1 MKTFFA
7 RVAAAVPLAIAFAGL
22 GAYAE
27 PILWFSV
34 SSMSAVDD
42 GSGGSFTVANYSDPE
57 GYGINA
63 ARVRVTGNGITE
75 EDDVFLKLFYGDEET
90 GEWLSFDGLTEA
102 VFEIGGSLD
111 WQPADMDSFDMNLY
125 SFDLEIGYVDIEDQD
140 SVFRT
145 IASTGETSF
154 ESLNQGG
161 HVSSGSVTTQGQTP
175 WTPTTFSATT
185 VPEPGVPILALTGM
199 AMLFGRRR
207 RAVSC

>member
-7 RVAAAVPLAIAFAGL
+7 RVAAAVPLAVAFAGL
-22 GAYAE
+22 GASAE

-42 GSGGSFTVANYSDPE
+42 GSGASATVADYVDP
-57 GYGINA
+57 GGLQANA

-75 EDDVFLKLFYGDEET
+75 ADDVFLTLFYGDEET
-90 GEWLSFDGLTEA
+90 GEWLSFEGLTEA
-102 VFEIGGSLD
+102 VFEIGGSMD
-111 WQPADMDSFDMNLY
+111 WQPADMDSFDMSLY
-125 SFDLEIGYVDIEDQD
+125 SFDLEIGHVDVDDEN
-140 SVFRT
+140 SEFTR
-145 IASTGETSF
+145 IASASETYDNLVAS
-154 ESLNQGG
+154 G
-161 HVSSGSVTTQGQTP
+161 HVSFGSVTSTQGQTP

-207 RAVSC
+207 RAVSR